1 MTCCCGVDYTIP
13 AQDRPVGTNL
23 DAVSATHAAVL
34 EEHQVWLGALA
45 LRIVA
50 PPARQGT
57 PFEKD
62 RGSNARAVVQGKA
75 HDVKEEARRFRR
87 RGVGGLAAN
96 SGLIVYPNHLPSSA
110 E

>member
-1 MTCCCGVDYTIP
+1 MGANP
-13 AQDRPVGTNL
+13 
-23 DAVSATHAAVL
+23 DAVSAAHAAVL

-62 RGSNARAVVQGKA
+62 GGSNARAVVQGIA
-75 HDVKEEARRFRR
+75 HDVEEEARRFRR
-87 RGVGGLAAN
+87 SGVGGVAAN
-96 SGLIVYPNHLPSSA
+96 SGLIVESNHL
-110 E
+110 

>member
-1 MTCCCGVDYTIP
+1 MDHTIP
-13 AQDRPVGTNL
+13 AQDRPMGTSR
-23 DAVSATHAAVL
+23 DAVSATQAAVL

-62 RGSNARAVVQGKA
+62 RGSNAGAVVQGIA
-75 HDVKEEARRFRR
+75 HDVKEEAGRFRR
-87 RGVGGLAAN
+87 RDVGGLGPN
-96 SGLIVYPNHLPSSA
+96 SGLIVYANHLPSSA

>member
-1 MTCCCGVDYTIP
+1 M
-13 AQDRPVGTNL
+13 GTGL
-23 DAVSATHAAVL
+23 DAASATHAAVL

-57 PFEKD
+57 PFEED

-75 HDVKEEARRFRR
+75 HDVKEEAGRLR
-87 RGVGGLAAN
+87 
-96 SGLIVYPNHLPSSA
+96 
-110 E
+110 

>member
-1 MTCCCGVDYTIP
+1 M
-13 AQDRPVGTNL
+13 GTNL
-23 DAVSATHAAVL
+23 DAVSATQAAVL

-62 RGSNARAVVQGKA
+62 RSANARAVVQGIA

-87 RGVGGLAAN
+87 SGARGVRAN
-96 SGLIVYPNHLPSSA
+96 SGLSIYSDHLSISA
-110 E
+110 EPSLTGR

>member
-1 MTCCCGVDYTIP
+1 M
-13 AQDRPVGTNL
+13 GTNL

-57 PFEKD
+57 PFKKD
-62 RGSNARAVVQGKA
+62 RGSNARAVMQGIA
-75 HDVKEEARRFRR
+75 HDVKEEAGKFRR
-87 RGVGGLAAN
+87 RGVGGLAPN
-96 SGLIVYPNHLPSSA
+96 SGLIAYSNHLLNTATASLTGC
-110 E
+110 

>member
-1 MTCCCGVDYTIP
+1 M
-13 AQDRPVGTNL
+13 GTNL
-23 DAVSATHAAVL
+23 ATVSATHAAVL
-34 EEHQVWLGALA
+34 EEHQVWLGAQT

-62 RGSNARAVVQGKA
+62 RGSNAGAVMQGIA
-75 HDVKEEARRFRR
+75 HDVKEKAGRFRHSGA
-87 RGVGGLAAN
+87 RGVAAN
-96 SGLIVYPNHLPSSA
+96 PGLVVYAYHLPSSA